1 MRIACTLA
9 QLEAVVAVADSQ
21 NFSRAARLHMVA
33 QSSLSR
39 TVAQVER
46 ICGVQLFERTTRQL
60 NLTSDGE
67 QFIRMA
73 RNILQT
79 YQREVGDFEAY
90 LSGTRGVLRLAAL
103 PSLAVSLLPPMITRF
118 RKLYP
123 DIRVEVE
130 DVLADQITDHIRSG
144 TVDLAVT
151 AEPPVS
157 LQATMSAAAIR
168 FDTIAV
174 DHFFCVLPRG
184 HRLEDRSVI
193 DWADIGGEAFIA
205 FDESSSVRRIVDEAL
220 MSHGV
225 TPARLISARNVASIA
240 GLCAAGLGVSS
251 APGFVLPLMSS
262 PGVAFRPFAG
272 EPVTRRI
279 GVMRGTRR
287 RPSPAARQF
296 LEIIDRAPAEI
307 ELPPGAY
314 WRT

>member
-174 DHFFCVLPRG
+174 DHFFLCLAPRSSPRG
-184 HRLEDRSVI
+184 PLCYRLGR
-193 DWADIGGEAFIA
+193 
-205 FDESSSVRRIVDEAL
+205 
-220 MSHGV
+220 H
-225 TPARLISARNVASIA
+225 
-240 GLCAAGLGVSS
+240 
-251 APGFVLPLMSS
+251 
-262 PGVAFRPFAG
+262 
-272 EPVTRRI
+272 
-279 GVMRGTRR
+279 RR
-287 RPSPAARQF
+287 RGGRH
-296 LEIIDRAPAEI
+296 L
-307 ELPPGAY
+307 
-314 WRT
+314 